1 MGLGS
6 AHSTRTFSRDI
17 RSLPPRNLVGGYR
30 HPNAP
35 TLPPE
40 LVKAI
45 LATECPRP
53 SHRREY
59 ISPDGVRCLC
69 RKELRVEAV
78 ADAPSIT
85 AEIEDYVVKGKVNLQ
100 C

>member
-1 MGLGS
+1 M
-6 AHSTRTFSRDI
+6 

-30 HPNAP
+30 QPNEP
-35 TLPPE
+35 TLPPK
-40 LVKAI
+40 LLKIV
-45 LATECPRP
+45 LAAECPRP
-53 SHRREY
+53 SHWREH

-69 RKELRVEAV
+69 RKELKVAAV

-85 AEIEDYVVKGKVNLQ
+85 AEIEDGVVRDKVNLQ